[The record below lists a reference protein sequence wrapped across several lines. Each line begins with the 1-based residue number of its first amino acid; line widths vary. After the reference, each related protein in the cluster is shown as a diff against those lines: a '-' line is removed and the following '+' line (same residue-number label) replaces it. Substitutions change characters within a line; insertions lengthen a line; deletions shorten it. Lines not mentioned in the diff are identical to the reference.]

1 MPLLVRLLFV
11 WFFNMC
17 VSGVNEN
24 VLHNVVYP
32 LLYLGLDYPNM
43 HPNLFR
49 SFPKVIYIRH
59 QIISLF
65 PFIKE
70 RIQSRFKMSS
80 NVDSL
85 LHRLHD
91 CQQKHQ
97 DRSNEKFF
105 RRSTLLSNHIL

>member
-43 HPNLFR
+43 HPNLFPEF
-49 SFPKVIYIRH
+49 S
-59 QIISLF
+59 
-65 PFIKE
+65 
-70 RIQSRFKMSS
+70 QS
-80 NVDSL
+80 D
-85 LHRLHD
+85 LH
-91 CQQKHQ
+91 KA
-97 DRSNEKFF
+97 
-105 RRSTLLSNHIL
+105 SNHIPFPFH